1 MTLLP
6 YLTAALPG
14 IGGAIKTSVDDFRV
28 AEIPLYEAC
37 GQGDHTYIQIR
48 KRGIPT
54 PAAVE
59 RLARYMGVGRM
70 AIGFA
75 GMKDAQAVTTQWL
88 SIEHAD
94 EARLAM
100 FNDRQMEI
108 IATTRHTNKLKTG
121 HLAGNRFTIRIRQ
134 VGEGDLSAAQA
145 ILAVLAGRGVP
156 NYYGEQRFG
165 LRGDTAELGRALIAE
180 DVQEFIEIFLGR
192 PSQDTSAEC
201 HDARVAF
208 DAGDFE
214 RARSAWPRH
223 YSDQRRAIAT
233 YCKKQRPGP
242 AVGAVDKRF
251 KRLCVSAFQ
260 SEIFNA
266 VVARRIESL
275 DRVFTGDWAQKHA
288 NGATF
293 QVTDAAAEAN
303 RVVAFEISPAGPI
316 VGYRTT
322 LAEGEPGEIEQAV
335 LAEFGVT
342 PEQFRIAG
350 PLKVKGTRRALRFEA
365 ADLASS
371 AGSDEAGEFIEVAF
385 SAPSGCYATVL
396 LRELMKTEAA
406 N

>member
-134 VGEGDLSAAQA
+134 VGADDLVNAQA
-145 ILAVLAGRGVP
+145 ILDVLARRGVP
-156 NYYGEQRFG
+156 NYFGEQRFG
-165 LRGDTAELGRALIAE
+165 LRGDTALLGRALIAE

-192 PSQDTSAEC
+192 PAKDDPVDCRE
-201 HDARVAF
+201 ARTAF
-208 DAGDFE
+208 DAGDFD
-214 RARSAWPRH
+214 RARKAWPHH
-223 YSDQRRAIAT
+223 YADQRRALAA
-233 YCKKQRPGP
+233 YRKKQRPGP
-242 AVGAVDKRF
+242 AVGAIDKRL
-251 KRLCVSAFQ
+251 KRLFVSAFQ

-266 VVARRIESL
+266 IVARRIESL
-275 DRVFTGDWAQKHA
+275 DQVFTGGWAQKHE
-288 NGATF
+288 NGAMF
-293 QVTDAAAEAN
+293 QVTDAAAEAD
-303 RVVAFEISPAGPI
+303 RATAFEISPAGPI
-316 VGYRTT
+316 VGYRSN
-322 LAEGEPGEIEQAV
+322 LGEGEPGAIEQAA
-335 LAEFGVT
+335 LEQFGVT

-350 PLKVKGTRRALRFEA
+350 PLKVKGTRRALRFQA
-365 ADLASS
+365 QGLICQP
-371 AGSDEAGEFIEVAF
+371 GSDEAGEFLEVAF
-385 SAPSGCYATVL
+385 TAPSGSYATVL
-396 LRELMKTEAA
+396 LRELMKTDSAD
-406 N
+406 